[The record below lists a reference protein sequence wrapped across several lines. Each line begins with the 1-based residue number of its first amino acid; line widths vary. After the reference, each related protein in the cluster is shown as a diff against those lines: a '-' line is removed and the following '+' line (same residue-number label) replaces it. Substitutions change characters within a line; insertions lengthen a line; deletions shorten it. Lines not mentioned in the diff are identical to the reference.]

1 MACNVVTTEPTLIV
15 FRPISGELI
24 ADRLSSVD
32 SAETTSWRPSSDD
45 RKNSCD
51 KMADNTGH
59 GLIPT
64 GNGSAR
70 TAIR

>member
-1 MACNVVTTEPTLIV
+1 VIRRV
-15 FRPISGELI
+15 SGELL
-24 ADRLSSVD
+24 AERLSSVD
-32 SAETTSWRPSSDD
+32 SAEATSWRPSLDD
-45 RKNSCD
+45 RKNSSD

-64 GNGSAR
+64 GNRRAR